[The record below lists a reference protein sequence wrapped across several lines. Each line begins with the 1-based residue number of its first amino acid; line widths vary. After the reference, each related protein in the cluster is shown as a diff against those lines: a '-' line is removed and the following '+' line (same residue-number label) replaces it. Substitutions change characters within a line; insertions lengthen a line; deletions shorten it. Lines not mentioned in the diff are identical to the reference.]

1 MVSFWGS
8 FMSSAL
14 FLPFTCLGLLLLSL
28 LYCFMATITLF
39 VKALKPRGRR
49 DGNSNWSVDNAPI
62 PSRDVTRNVNAGNNS
77 PGSPEDLLR
86 ELNELFSSM
95 EEGFSPASE

>member
-8 FMSSAL
+8 FMSSVL
-14 FLPFTCLGLLLLSL
+14 FLPFTCLGFLLLSL
-28 LYCFMATITLF
+28 LYCFVATITLF
-39 VKALKPRGRR
+39 VKALKPRGMRG
-49 DGNSNWSVDNAPI
+49 GNSNWSVDNAAI
-62 PSRDVTRNVNAGNNS
+62 PSRDVTSRNVSAGNT
-77 PGSPEDLLR
+77 PEDLLR